1 MLSEIPKVTETH
13 ITTSILAFIRLVP
26 SVGDYVGEQ
35 LADAHFSLV
44 APVVGTLEKARLLFC
59 YCLGELISYEFSCL
73 RHEIRKCLFFEHM
86 GHKIL
91 PWYALNEPIW
101 F

>member
-1 MLSEIPKVTETH
+1 MSVKNMLSEIPKVTETH

-44 APVVGTLEKARLLFC
+44 APVVGTLEKA
-59 YCLGELISYEFSCL
+59 
-73 RHEIRKCLFFEHM
+73 
-86 GHKIL
+86 
-91 PWYALNEPIW
+91 
-101 F
+101 